1 MTSFSIFNE
10 VSYIALIKL
19 ISDLN
24 IMGTNFNK

>member
-10 VSYIALIKL
+10 VSYISLIKL